1 MAKSVPDSPKDTLL
15 RPTRSRHTLHDHQ
28 GIENW
33 FLNGDNNPESI
44 EAVEQIGSKSSK
56 DTYRKSG
63 RQGKS
68 ASTDAGVK
76 TRSTLQANSGQQ
88 HLLSSSGRMAR
99 SSERSVRSS
108 MHPRKQ
114 PRQLQCTCST
124 SGETTRGNGIRTRP
138 AHVSSRSAGPR
149 RPTGRTTTITNL

>member
-1 MAKSVPDSPKDTLL
+1 MHRNRDCSTPVPLRGASTQRNRFLILLQGHLTETDTAADI
-15 RPTRSRHTLHDHQ
+15 RCMIIRASRR
-28 GIENW
+28 
-33 FLNGDNNPESI
+33 FLNGDTNNPESI
-44 EAVEQIGSKSSK
+44 EAVEQIGWFQVLKG
-56 DTYRKSG
+56 YIPKSG

-108 MHPRKQ
+108 ACTRRNSPDNSSARVRQAAKQ
-114 PRQLQCTCST
+114 RV
-124 SGETTRGNGIRTRP
+124 ET
-138 AHVSSRSAGPR
+138 AYARSC
-149 RPTGRTTTITNL
+149 